1 MSKVRPEFDVKQIM
15 KEQQNFLDCYSGER
29 KGFLN
34 TLFRFYKGHYK
45 NLVIAALFFFI
56 KTAPVWIIPIV
67 TSNVINIATDKPP
80 NAIFQL
86 IINGVLI
93 FLCVVQNAVTHTI
106 YATHLSRAQ
115 RSVEAGLRGAMIRK
129 LQQLSVGFHKDL
141 QSGKIQSKVMRDV
154 EAIENFTTQ
163 IFTTFLTVIT
173 NMTISLAIIITKNI
187 TVFFMFL
194 LCVPTAVLVTRFFS
208 KKMHSRTHEFRVE
221 MENASSTV
229 LDMEELIPVTRAH
242 ALEKCEVKK
251 MTANVTK
258 VAERGYDMDKIYA
271 IFGSINWV
279 MFTIF
284 QLVCLFFTGALAFKG
299 EISVGDITLYQSYF
313 ATLIGQVS
321 SIISLM
327 PIIAKGA
334 ESLNSIGEILSSHN
348 VEDNQNKKK
357 LQKLEGNYEF
367 DNVFFNY
374 PDDKTPVLRGLDLTV
389 KAGETIALVGESGS
403 GKSTILNLVIG
414 FDRPNS
420 GTVKIDGL
428 DIHDI
433 DMRSC
438 RKFISVV
445 PQNSILFSGTI
456 KENITYGCPHITKE
470 HLNYVI
476 KAARLDSVI
485 ASMPKGINT
494 VVGEHGAK
502 LSGGQRQRISIA
514 RAIIRNPKVIIFD
527 EATSALDSITEREIQ
542 EAIDN
547 LTADRTTFIVAHR
560 LSTIKNADKIAVI
573 EKGRCVEFGTYD
585 ELMNKK
591 GKFYELKQLQ
601 S

>member
-1 MSKVRPEFDVKQIM
+1 MSKIRPEFDVKQIM
-15 KEQQNFLDCYSGER
+15 KDQQNFLDCYSGER

-80 NAIFQL
+80 NAVFQL

-194 LCVPTAVLVTRFFS
+194 LCVPAAVLVTRFFS

-251 MTANVTK
+251 MTANVTR

-279 MFTIF
+279 MFTVF
-284 QLVCLFFTGALAFKG
+284 QLVCLFFTGALALKG

-348 VEDNQNKKK
+348 IEDNQNKKK

-420 GTVKIDGL
+420 GTVKIDGV

>member
-1 MSKVRPEFDVKQIM
+1 V
-15 KEQQNFLDCYSGER
+15 
-29 KGFLN
+29 
-34 TLFRFYKGHYK
+34 
-45 NLVIAALFFFI
+45 
-56 KTAPVWIIPIV
+56 
-67 TSNVINIATDKPP
+67 
-80 NAIFQL
+80 FQL

-194 LCVPTAVLVTRFFS
+194 LCVPAAVLVTRFFS

-251 MTANVTK
+251 MTANVTR

-279 MFTIF
+279 MFTVF
-284 QLVCLFFTGALAFKG
+284 QLVCLFFTGALALKG

-348 VEDNQNKKK
+348 IEDNQNKKK

-420 GTVKIDGL
+420 GTVKIDGV

-476 KAARLDSVI
+476 KAARLDRVI

>member
-80 NAIFQL
+80 NAVFQL

-194 LCVPTAVLVTRFFS
+194 LCVPAAVLVTRFFS

-251 MTANVTK
+251 MTANVTR

-279 MFTIF
+279 MFTVF
-284 QLVCLFFTGALAFKG
+284 QLVCLFFTGALALKG

-348 VEDNQNKKK
+348 IEDNQNKKK

-420 GTVKIDGL
+420 GTVKIDGV

>member
-284 QLVCLFFTGALAFKG
+284 QLVCLFFTGALALKG

-456 KENITYGCPHITKE
+456 KENITYGCPHIKKE

>member
-284 QLVCLFFTGALAFKG
+284 QLVCLFFTGALALKG